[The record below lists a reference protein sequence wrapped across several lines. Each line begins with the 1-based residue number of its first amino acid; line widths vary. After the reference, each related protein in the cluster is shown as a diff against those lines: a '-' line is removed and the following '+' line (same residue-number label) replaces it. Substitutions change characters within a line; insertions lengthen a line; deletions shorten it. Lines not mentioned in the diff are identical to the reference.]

1 MSIHICLEYNAI
13 TVVKRREIHKTKTKN
28 KLHVHVLDYVHALT
42 TELVNKLNNKFSRI
56 ECISPSAR
64 VEDDR
69 IEVVQFREL
78 KGVEQ
83 NFFEASVVR
92 NDTNGSEGAISV
104 VDELRTNV
112 TRDAVNRG
120 T

>member
-1 MSIHICLEYNAI
+1 M
-13 TVVKRREIHKTKTKN
+13 
-28 KLHVHVLDYVHALT
+28 
-42 TELVNKLNNKFSRI
+42 NKLNNKFSRI

-64 VEDDR
+64 FEDDR

-92 NDTNGSEGAISV
+92 NDANGSEGAISV
-104 VDELRTNV
+104 VDELRTDV